1 MKIAIT
7 GGTSSVGQSIVKAY
21 TKRGHTVID
30 ISRSLGY
37 NFNDTNSIVEAIL
50 PCDVFV
56 NCLYLTDLQVVLLEQ
71 VWNNWVETNKEIVN
85 VSTCVTLPAF
95 GTKDAEYKKQK
106 ILLEN
111 KHWELIS
118 KNIINP
124 RMYLIKFGDG
134 NDHTTWDDCC
144 DYVVNS
150 IELAKPDVFLF
161 EMAVFK

>member
-7 GGTSSVGQSIVKAY
+7 GGTSSVGQGIAKAY
-21 TKRGHTVID
+21 INRGHTVID

-50 PCDVFV
+50 SCDVFV
-56 NCLYLTDLQVVLLEQ
+56 NCLSLSDLQVVLLEQ
-71 VWNNWVETNKEIVN
+71 VWNKWLDTNKEIIN
-85 VSTCVTLPAF
+85 ISTCITLPAF
-95 GTKDAEYKKQK
+95 EAKDVEYKKQK

-118 KNIINP
+118 KNAISP
-124 RMYLIKFGDG
+124 RMYLIKLGDG
-134 NDHTTWDDCC
+134 HDNASWDDCC

-161 EMAVFK
+161 EMSVFK

>member
-7 GGTSSVGQSIVKAY
+7 GGTSSVGQSIAKAY

-37 NFNDTNSIVEAIL
+37 NFNDTTSILNAIL

-56 NCLYLTDLQVVLLEQ
+56 NCLYLADLQVMLLEQ
-71 VWNNWVETNKEIVN
+71 VWNNWEGTNKEIIN
-85 VSTCVTLPAF
+85 VSTCVTLPIFAA
-95 GTKDAEYKKQK
+95 KDAEYKEQK

-118 KNIINP
+118 KNVINP
-124 RMYLIKFGDG
+124 KMYLIKFGDG
-134 NDHTTWDDCC
+134 NDHTSWDNCC

-150 IELAKPDVFLF
+150 IELAKPDVSLF
-161 EMAVFK
+161 EMLVFK

>member
-21 TKRGHTVID
+21 IKRGHSVID

-37 NFNDTNSIVEAIL
+37 NFNDTNSIVDAIL

-56 NCLYLTDLQVVLLEQ
+56 NCLYLADLQVVLLEQ
-71 VWNNWVETNKEIVN
+71 VWNNWIGTNKEIIN
-85 VSTCVTLPAF
+85 VSTCVTLSVFEA
-95 GTKDAEYKKQK
+95 KDAEYKKQK
-106 ILLEN
+106 LLLEK

-118 KNIINP
+118 KNILNP

-134 NDHTTWDDCC
+134 NDHTTWDNCC

-150 IELAKPDVFLF
+150 IELAKPDVSLF
-161 EMAVFK
+161 EMLVFK

>member
-7 GGTSSVGQSIVKAY
+7 GGTSSVGQSLVKAY

-37 NFNDTNSIVEAIL
+37 NFNDTNSIVDTIL

-56 NCLYLTDLQVVLLEQ
+56 NCLYLPGLQDMLLEQ
-71 VWNNWVETNKEIVN
+71 VWNNWTGTNKEIIN
-85 VSTCVTLPAF
+85 VSTCITLPVFEAN
-95 GTKDAEYKKQK
+95 DAEYKKQK

-118 KNIINP
+118 KDARSP
-124 RMYLIKFGDG
+124 RMYLVKFGDG
-134 NDHTTWDDCC
+134 NDHTTWDNCC

-150 IELAKPDVFLF
+150 IELAKPDVLLF
-161 EMAVFK
+161 EMLVFK

>member
-7 GGTSSVGQSIVKAY
+7 GGTSSVGQGIVKAY
-21 TKRGHTVID
+21 IKRGHTVID

-37 NFNDTNSIVEAIL
+37 NFNDINSIVDAIL

-56 NCLYLTDLQVVLLEQ
+56 NCLHLVDLQVVLLEQ
-71 VWNNWVETNKEIVN
+71 VWNNWIGTNKENIN
-85 VSTCVTLPAF
+85 VSTCITLPAF
-95 GTKDAEYKKQK
+95 EAKDAEYKKQK

-118 KNIINP
+118 KNALNP
-124 RMYLIKFGDG
+124 KMYLIKFGDG
-134 NDHTTWDDCC
+134 NDHASWTDCC

-150 IELAKPDVFLF
+150 IELAKPDVLLF
-161 EMAVFK
+161 EMSVFK

>member
-21 TKRGHTVID
+21 AKHGHNVID

-37 NFNDTNSIVEAIL
+37 DFDDINSIVEAVL
-50 PCDVFV
+50 PCDIFV
-56 NCLYLTDLQVVLLEQ
+56 NCLYLADLQVVLLDQ
-71 VWNNWVETNKEIVN
+71 VWNKWLGTIKEIVN
-85 VSTCVTLPAF
+85 ISTCITLPAF
-95 GTKDAEYKKQK
+95 EAKDAEYKKQK

-118 KNIINP
+118 KNALNP
-124 RMYLIKFGDG
+124 RMYLVKLGDG
-134 NDHTTWDDCC
+134 NDDASWDACC

-150 IELAKPDVFLF
+150 IELAKPDVLLF
-161 EMAVFK
+161 EMSVFK

>member
-1 MKIAIT
+1 MKVAIT

-21 TKRGHTVID
+21 TERGHTVIN

-37 NFNDTNSIVEAIL
+37 NFNDANSIVDAIL

-56 NCLYLTDLQVVLLEQ
+56 NCLYLADLQVVLLEQ
-71 VWNNWVETNKEIVN
+71 VWNHWITTNKEIIN
-85 VSTCVTLPAF
+85 VSTCVTLPVFEA
-95 GTKDAEYKKQK
+95 KDAEYKKQK

-118 KNIINP
+118 KNALNP
-124 RMYLIKFGDG
+124 RMHLVKFGDG
-134 NDHTTWDDCC
+134 NDHTTWDKCC

-150 IELAKPDVFLF
+150 IELAKPDVSLF
-161 EMAVFK
+161 EMVVFK

>member
-7 GGTSSVGQSIVKAY
+7 GGTSLVGQSIVKAY

-37 NFNDTNSIVEAIL
+37 NFNDINSIVDAIL

-56 NCLYLTDLQVVLLEQ
+56 NCLYLADLQVTLLEQ
-71 VWNNWVETNKEIVN
+71 VWNKWLGTNKEIIN
-85 VSTCVTLPAF
+85 VSTCVTLPFFVA
-95 GTKDAEYKKQK
+95 KVAEYKEQK

-111 KHWELIS
+111 KHWYLMS
-118 KNIINP
+118 KEALTP
-124 RMYLIKFGDG
+124 KMYLIKFGDG
-134 NDHTTWDDCC
+134 NDDASWDACC

-150 IELAKPDVFLF
+150 IELANPDVLLY
-161 EMAVFK
+161 EMVVFK